1 MGVGRT
7 LTRMTATYTDIV
19 DAMIEA
25 REEGFSIDCAVLTS
39 ESMDSFLTNDKFTEE
54 AEQRQK
60 DTIGEGWKLPV
71 ESGDGNYLK
80 LENGSRIQ
88 LE

>member
-1 MGVGRT
+1 
-7 LTRMTATYTDIV
+7 MTATYTDIV

-25 REEGFSIDCAVLTS
+25 REQGLSIDCAVLTT
-39 ESMDSFLTNDKFTEE
+39 ESMDSFLTNDQFTKETEE
-54 AEQRQK
+54 RQK
-60 DTIGEGWKLPV
+60 DSIGQEWELQV
-71 ESGDGNYLK
+71 ESGDGNYLR